1 MAEVMKKGIPQI
13 VWTIAVKDILDAVK
27 NKATLTFLILTV
39 AMILMNNI
47 SFTEDAIPEV
57 IIYSGRNSSLAQKLK
72 ESSGMEVDEVGTLQ
86 EMEERLGGEN
96 DVVLG
101 LWIPDDV
108 DDAREAGDG
117 VTFEGYVVHWARDA
131 QVMKLKSQVEG
142 QIEELVG
149 WDVSIHVDGNRVLPP
164 PGLFGRAWEVSF
176 SMVLVLTFLALF
188 LVPNLIVVEKRTKT
202 MDALLISPASAGQM
216 ALAKALAG
224 MFYYLTAVVVILT
237 FNWELVVHFGV
248 LSLAI
253 LGGGIFSIGLG
264 LLLGYLLDRQM
275 ILNAISYALLMGLMA
290 PIFLTL
296 FTSYLPDFLGDL
308 LGLVPTVSFAKLLEL
323 AFSGGVFLEQT
334 VFSGVVLLLSGVLVW
349 TILVWRERRKD
360 R

>member
-1 MAEVMKKGIPQI
+1 MKKGCAQI
-13 VWTIAVKDILDAVK
+13 VWTIAAKDILDAVK
-27 NKATLTFLILTV
+27 NKATLIFLILTV
-39 AMILMNNI
+39 AMIFMNNI
-47 SFTEDAIPEV
+47 SFSESAIPEV
-57 IIYSGRNSSLAQKLK
+57 VIYSGRNSGLVQKLR
-72 ESSGMEVDEVGTLQ
+72 ESSGMEVDEVGTLK

-101 LWIPDDV
+101 LWIPDDM

-117 VTFEGYVVHWARDA
+117 ATLEGYVVHWARDA

-149 WDVSIHVDGNRVLPP
+149 LDVSIHVDGNRVYPP

-202 MDALLISPASAGQM
+202 MDALLISPASVGQM
-216 ALAKALAG
+216 VLAKALAG
-224 MFYYLTAVVVILT
+224 MFYYLVAVAVILT
-237 FNWELVVHFGV
+237 FNWKLVVHLG
-248 LSLAI
+248 I
-253 LGGGIFSIGLG
+253 LGVAVVGGGLFSIGLG
-264 LLLGYLLDRQM
+264 LLLGYLFDRQ
-275 ILNAISYALLMGLMA
+275 IIVNAISYALLMGLMA

-296 FTSYLPDFLGDL
+296 FTSYLPDFWGDL

-323 AFSGGVFLEQT
+323 AFSGGEFLEQT
-334 VFSGVVLLLSGVLVW
+334 VFNGVVLLLSGVLVCM
-349 TILVWRERRKD
+349 ILVWRARITD